1 MDLFSLLIP
10 PGFSMTSLMQGAV
23 RGSVYGLM
31 GGAILGAVGNI
42 TMPPI
47 DYENILVW
55 SNRFGKKTKFTNL
68 NTASVLKEDLL
79 VVFKQRKHNIDAFN
93 EAFRN
98 IQSAISVY
106 CPVKMGSEKA
116 QVMTATRM
124 TNFVIRA
131 SKAME
136 AMHVDIL
143 VQSASDAATFQQSM
157 MSIQLSLEEF
167 INFIRL
173 KSKNSLPEL

>member
-1 MDLFSLLIP
+1 MDFIP
-10 PGFSMTSLMQGAV
+10 PGFSLTSLLHGAI
-23 RGSVYGLM
+23 RGSFYGLV
-31 GGAILGAVGNI
+31 GGAILGAVGNMA
-42 TMPPI
+42 MPPI
-47 DYENILVW
+47 DYEKVLVW
-55 SNRFGKKTKFTNL
+55 TNRFGNKTRFTNL
-68 NTASVLKEDLL
+68 NIASVLMEDLL
-79 VVFKQRKHNIDAFN
+79 VVFKQRKYNVDAFN

-106 CPVKMGSEKA
+106 YPVKVGSEKA
-116 QVMTATRM
+116 EMMTATRM

-143 VQSASDAATFQQSM
+143 VENASGAEKFQQSM
-157 MSIQLSLEEF
+157 MSIQLSLEEM

-173 KSKNSLPEL
+173 KSKNSLPQI

>member
-1 MDLFSLLIP
+1 MDYLI
-10 PGFSMTSLMQGAV
+10 PGFSMTSLLQGAV
-23 RGSVYGLM
+23 RGSVYGLV
-31 GGAILGAVGNI
+31 GGAILGAVGNMA
-42 TMPPI
+42 MPPI
-47 DYENILVW
+47 EYEKVLVW
-55 SNRFGKKTKFTNL
+55 NNRFGKKTKFTNL

-79 VVFKQRKHNIDAFN
+79 VVFKQRKHNLDAFN

-106 CPVKMGSEKA
+106 HPVKMGYEKA
-116 QVMTATRM
+116 QVMTATKM

-143 VQSASDAATFQQSM
+143 VQSSSNAENFQQSM
-157 MSIQLSLEEF
+157 MSIQLSLEEM